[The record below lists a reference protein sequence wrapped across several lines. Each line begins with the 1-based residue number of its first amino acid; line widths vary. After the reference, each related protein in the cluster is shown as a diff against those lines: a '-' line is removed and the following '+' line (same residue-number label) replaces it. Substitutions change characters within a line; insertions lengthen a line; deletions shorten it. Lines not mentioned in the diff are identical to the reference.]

1 MHDHRRAANPR
12 SPFPYLRF
20 FRILS
25 PAPDREFQK
34 DERRNMKRET
44 LRMLWLGTA
53 LAMFGLASIVS
64 PSIEAIQSD
73 KPVKTFKIEDLAWL
87 SGDWETAPGRM
98 QIDEHWTKV
107 AGNSLIGMSRTVAG
121 GKTVF
126 FEYLRIEAR
135 GAEIFYVAHP
145 KARTPGTDFKL
156 VKLNGQEA
164 VFENPAHDFPKRI
177 IYRKNGDG
185 ALTARVEGDGTEK
198 EKAQDFHYRPIPK
211 AN

>member
-1 MHDHRRAANPR
+1 MR
-12 SPFPYLRF
+12 
-20 FRILS
+20 
-25 PAPDREFQK
+25 
-34 DERRNMKRET
+34 RET
-44 LRMLWLGTA
+44 LRILSLITG
-53 LAMFGLASIVS
+53 LVVLGLASI
-64 PSIEAIQSD
+64 PSTTIGAIGSDRKAQLFQNNRPAQS
-73 KPVKTFKIEDLAWL
+73 FKIEDLAWI

-135 GAEIFYVAHP
+135 GSDIYYVAHP

-156 VKLNGQEA
+156 ARLTGQEA
-164 VFENPAHDFPKRI
+164 VFENLTHDFPKRI

-185 ALTARVEGDGTEK
+185 SLTARIEGDGTEK
-198 EKAQDFHYRPIPK
+198 EKPQDFQYRPIPK

>member
-1 MHDHRRAANPR
+1 M
-12 SPFPYLRF
+12 
-20 FRILS
+20 
-25 PAPDREFQK
+25 Q
-34 DERRNMKRET
+34 RET
-44 LRMLWLGTA
+44 LKTLWLGTA
-53 LAMFGLASIVS
+53 LVIFGLASVIL
-64 PSIEAIQSD
+64 PTTQAIQSD
-73 KPVKTFKIEDLAWL
+73 KPAQAFKIEDLAWL

-107 AGNSLIGMSRTVAG
+107 AGGSLIGMSRAVAG

-135 GAEIFYVAHP
+135 GADIYYVAHP

-156 VKLNGQEA
+156 MRLTAQEA

-177 IYRKNGDG
+177 IYRKNADG
-185 ALTARVEGDGTEK
+185 TLAARVEGDGTEK
-198 EKAQDFHYRPIPK
+198 EKPQDFHYRPISR

>member
-1 MHDHRRAANPR
+1 MQ
-12 SPFPYLRF
+12 S
-20 FRILS
+20 
-25 PAPDREFQK
+25 
-34 DERRNMKRET
+34 ET
-44 LRMLWLGTA
+44 LKTLWLGA
-53 LAMFGLASIVS
+53 SLMIFGLAPTPS
-64 PSIEAIQSD
+64 PTIWAMQSE
-73 KPVKTFKIEDLAWL
+73 KPTQTFKIEDLTWL

-107 AGNSLIGMSRTVAG
+107 AGGSLIGMSWTVVG

-135 GAEIFYVAHP
+135 GDGIYYVAHP

-156 VKLNGQEA
+156 TRLTGQEA
-164 VFENPAHDFPKRI
+164 VFENPAHDFPKRV

-185 ALTARVEGDGTEK
+185 TLTARVEGDVTEK
-198 EKAQDFHYRPIPK
+198 EKPQDFHYRPVPR